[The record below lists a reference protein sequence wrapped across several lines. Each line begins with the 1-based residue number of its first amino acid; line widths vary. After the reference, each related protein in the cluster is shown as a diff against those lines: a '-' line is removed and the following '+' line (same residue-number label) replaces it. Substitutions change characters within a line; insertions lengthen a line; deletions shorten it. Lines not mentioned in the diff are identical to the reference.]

1 MYLIIGLL
9 FKWPSDANNFL
20 EGGERLRRHMLA
32 SRILESDVIPVQAM
46 KAYGEVDD
54 TPTSSLPLH

>member
-1 MYLIIGLL
+1 
-9 FKWPSDANNFL
+9 
-20 EGGERLRRHMLA
+20 MLA